1 MRYRH
6 VRIVQTALYIKGY
19 STSRNRA
26 SVSALLVGAYTTT
39 LYVMVDIVQVGGV
52 HPPHPHQAGLVFP
65 S

>member
-6 VRIVQTALYIKGY
+6 VCIVQTAEYIKGY
-19 STSRNRA
+19 SRNRA
-26 SVSALLVGAYTTT
+26 RVSALLVGAYTTT

-52 HPPHPHQAGLVFP
+52 YPAHPHQAGLFFP